1 MTHYIKPSRIPQ
13 NYLHMLLQ
21 KLRNILHIISPPFPM
36 FLPSVGAS
44 GGLSM
49 RHGPGHPH
57 SRDGL
62 HWRGGAARRAGEER
76 RGAGADGA
84 ERGHRPGDLERDDSW
99 VK

>member
-1 MTHYIKPSRIPQ
+1 
-13 NYLHMLLQ
+13 
-21 KLRNILHIISPPFPM
+21 
-36 FLPSVGAS
+36 
-44 GGLSM
+44 M